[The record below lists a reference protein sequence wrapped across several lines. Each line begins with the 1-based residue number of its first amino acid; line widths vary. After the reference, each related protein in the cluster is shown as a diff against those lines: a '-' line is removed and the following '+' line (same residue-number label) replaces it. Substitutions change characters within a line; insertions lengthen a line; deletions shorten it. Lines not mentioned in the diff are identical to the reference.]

1 MWAKASISLL
11 SELAREAGEAQPV
24 GNADRPHVHRPQ
36 SLDKDVVH
44 AAALAAH
51 ADHDLVPFLKVPVK
65 SPLVNW
71 LPWSVL
77 KISGRP

>member
-1 MWAKASISLL
+1 MLIMTSC
-11 SELAREAGEAQPV
+11 R
-24 GNADRPHVHRPQ
+24 
-36 SLDKDVVH
+36 
-44 AAALAAH
+44 
-51 ADHDLVPFLKVPVK
+51 FKVPVK